1 MTTLHDESAI
11 GDIVQR
17 AGDYLVQAL
26 ETTIRE
32 ALQAEI
38 VKALDKALKDGKFYK
53 YMSDELQSGVV
64 DLLKEIKTFKE
75 EAAGGNGG
83 RNQDAQQK
91 AENMLSEAST
101 QLDYIFK
108 STEEAATK
116 ILDIVEKNMNTQEQ
130 VLALLEEEASKNPD
144 NELINKLKSI
154 NQGIQNDYIEVMTAL
169 SFQDLTGQRIKKVLS
184 FLSFVENEIFRILV
198 STGIKMKEKAASP
211 DKDVEE
217 IISEAQARVDD
228 TLKGPQADTNQ
239 GDIDSLLADLGM

>member
-1 MTTLHDESAI
+1 MTASYDESAI
-11 GDIVQR
+11 SEIVQR

-26 ETTIRE
+26 ETNLRE

-38 VKALDKALKDGKFYK
+38 VKALEKALKDGKFYK
-53 YMSDELQSGVV
+53 YMSDELQNGVAE
-64 DLLKEIKTFKE
+64 LLKEIKAFKE
-75 EAAGGNGG
+75 EAVGGESGLNHDT
-83 RNQDAQQK
+83 QEK

-130 VLALLEEEASKNPD
+130 VLVLLEEEASKNPG
-144 NELINKLKSI
+144 NELVQKLKGI
-154 NQGIQNDYIEVMTAL
+154 NQEIQSDYIEVMTAL

-198 STGIKMKEKAASP
+198 STGIKIKEKEASP

-228 TLKGPQADTNQ
+228 TLKGPQSDANQ
-239 GDIDSLLADLGM
+239 GDIDNLLADLGL